1 MIKKHYY
8 SWTDI
13 ERMCVSIVNQMYK
26 DNWRPDYIVGL
37 TRGGN
42 VPATII
48 SNMTGIRCEAL
59 KVSLRDDELGPESNC
74 WMSDDAFGIV
84 PSELIPVNKCRWDPS
99 IRKNILIVD
108 DINDIIS
115 SNINWNFNFNGIN
128 TNINDEF
135 LFITTNDNNI
145 IMYDINENF
154 KDFKFI
160 YLDFNEDYGD
170 ITNIIKRENTD
181 DFYFSS
187 DNGVFKFDFTNFNVL
202 DTTTGIYNI
211 SVGVS
216 TATPVDFKYYNDLFD
231 YNGNELI
238 AISIFIDAFVYVR
251 YFAVNA
257 LFVFSCNVLDV
268 VIVVGIG
275 WTAQRWLAVFCRQS
289 EGLVYR

>member
-1 MIKKHYY
+1 MKINKHDFKIKKVKLSKILVSLNCVRFLSNTKGIVVGDLNTILITNDGGNIWEKIDISKFSDFDYNKCIYY
-8 SWTDI
+8 STTKFFVVGENGVFI
-13 ERMCVSIVNQMYK
+13 EFEKSISGYK
-26 DNWRPDYIVGL
+26 AYKRRL
-37 TRGGN
+37 SKFTERL
-42 VPATII
+42 
-48 SNMTGIRCEAL
+48 E
-59 KVSLRDDELGPESNC
+59 DEYL
-74 WMSDDAFGIV
+74 
-84 PSELIPVNKCRWDPS
+84 L
-99 IRKNILIVD
+99 VD

-238 AISIFIDAFVYVR
+238 LSSNESLLLSY
-251 YFAVNA
+251 
-257 LFVFSCNVLDV
+257 
-268 VIVVGIG
+268 
-275 WTAQRWLAVFCRQS
+275 
-289 EGLVYR
+289 